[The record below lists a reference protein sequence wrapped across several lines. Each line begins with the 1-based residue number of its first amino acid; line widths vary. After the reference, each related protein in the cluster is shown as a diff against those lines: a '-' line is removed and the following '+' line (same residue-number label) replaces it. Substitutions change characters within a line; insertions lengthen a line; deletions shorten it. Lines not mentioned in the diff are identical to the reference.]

1 MEKLKLEYTEPD
13 KTYKVIDAFNPPEE
27 EEVPEPEYE
36 YYLIDVEKIVSA
48 DIAIK
53 VLKTDN
59 FSGLPRREQLSR
71 INHIIGELSDFDFD
85 EIDLNIGSV
94 REVSEGEA
102 NRWGAEEV

>member
-1 MEKLKLEYTEPD
+1 MENLKLEYTEPD

-27 EEVPEPEYE
+27 EEVTEPEYE
-36 YYLIDVEKIVSA
+36 YYLINVEKIVSA

-71 INHIIGELSDFDFD
+71 IKHIIRGLSDFDFD
-85 EIDLNIGSV
+85 EIETNVGDV
-94 REVSEGEA
+94 REIDEA
-102 NRWGAEEV
+102 ESNRWGAEEV